1 MRDNTVLTKRGLLGL
16 GKAGA
21 LRGAFTRRDFKRLPL
36 GGRLPSG
43 EGRRVFILPVTPTRL
58 GTGRQTI

>member
-16 GKAGA
+16 GKAA
-21 LRGAFTRRDFKRLPL
+21 GAFTRRDFKRLPL